1 MDAASVFR
9 IVVDDNSVM
18 KKRDWDRQA
27 ATERVSHPL
36 NLSLNMSL
44 SLFYPETHSLTN
56 LTELYYTN
64 MQERESEKSDSRT
77 QSLAQS
83 VTQSFTQRL
92 LHLLTWL
99 NFITLTYRKE
109 RGKKYTQT
117 QTGSQKRRVEVESL
131 PYDCVWCTS
140 YDPLQMLNT
149 LSSLPPDDPLSRLFL
164 ADRQRRCV
172 ECWKW
177 PVVYAL
183 GTRLKCGHQGPSRNV

>member
-9 IVVDDNSVM
+9 IVADDNSVM
-18 KKRDWDRQA
+18 KKRDWDGKK
-27 ATERVSHPL
+27 EWL
-36 NLSLNMSL
+36 
-44 SLFYPETHSLTN
+44 THSVSRSICHSVFFTQRLIHLLTWLN
-56 LTELYYTN
+56 FITLTY
-64 MQERESEKSDSRT
+64 RKESKKSDSPT

-109 RGKKYTQT
+109 RGEKYTQT
-117 QTGSQKRRVEVESL
+117 QTGSQKWRVEVGSL

-183 GTRLKCGHQGPSRNV
+183 GTRLKCGHQGPCRNV